1 MHKKRLA
8 GLFHSEGGKS
18 IDRIFMF
25 VDKNKNF
32 IFSSALS
39 HRFVK

>member
-8 GLFHSEGGKS
+8 GLFHSEGGKP
-18 IDRIFMF
+18 IDIIFMF
-25 VDKNKNF
+25 VDKNKSF
-32 IFSSALS
+32 ICLSAII